1 MGIGVVIR
9 SVGIHDLVKQR
20 SDSASDSVVYDQ
32 VKTESSESQAEA
44 KELNQSQN
52 VGTCIFLM
60 VCPSASA
67 SDSDNLVLTRP
78 LGERSHGVN

>member
-9 SVGIHDLVKQR
+9 SVEIHDLEKHR
-20 SDSASDSVVYDQ
+20 SDSACDSVVYDQ
-32 VKTESSESQAEA
+32 VKTESSELQAEA
-44 KELNQSQN
+44 EELNQSQN

-78 LGERSHGVN
+78 LGERSDGVN